1 MFAGKVVWITG
12 ASSGIG
18 EEMAYQLAAKKA
30 RLILSARR
38 ATELERVR
46 EQCCTMTHEVEIL
59 PLDLFEISTLPA
71 KAAEAEA
78 IFGRMDMVVHS
89 GGISQRDTMLN
100 TIPEAETRIMHV
112 NFTSVVAITRAVLPG
127 MIARKEGRF
136 VLMSSVAG
144 KIGVPNR
151 TTYSAT
157 KHALIGYFDAL
168 RAELTIA
175 KHPVYI
181 HIMVPGF
188 IRTNISIHAVRGDGH
203 AQGVMDPGQDG
214 GMPVEKCVRKMIHG
228 IEKNKREVL
237 IGGKEILM
245 TYFRRF
251 IPGLYYYLITRV
263 RTK

>member
-12 ASSGIG
+12 ATSGIG
-18 EEMAYQLAAKKA
+18 EELAYQLAARKC

-38 ATELERVR
+38 KTELEMVR
-46 EQCCTMTHEVEIL
+46 ERCLRETGEVSLL
-59 PLDLFEISTLPA
+59 PFDLAQQDTLAEMA
-71 KAAEAEA
+71 KQAEGL
-78 IFGRMDMVVHS
+78 FGRVDILIHS

-100 TIPEAETRIMHV
+100 TRQEAEDMIMQI
-112 NFTSVVAITRAVLPG
+112 NFRAVTTLTRAILPG
-127 MIARKEGRF
+127 MVERKEGRI

-151 TTYSAT
+151 TAYSAS
-157 KHALIGYFDAL
+157 KHALIGFFDAL
-168 RAELTIA
+168 RAEMKIA
-175 KHPVYI
+175 GHPINI

-188 IRTNISIHAVRGDGH
+188 IRTNISLYALKGDGSG
-203 AQGVMDPGQDG
+203 QGVMDPGQEK
-214 GMPVEKCVRKMIHG
+214 GMPVEKCVQQMIRG
-228 IEKNKREVL
+228 MEKNKKEIL

-263 RTK
+263 KTK

>member
-1 MFAGKVVWITG
+1 MFAGKVIWITG

-18 EEMAYQLAAKKA
+18 EELAYQLAAKKA
-30 RLILSARR
+30 SLILSARR
-38 ATELERVR
+38 AVELERVR
-46 EQCCTMTHEVEIL
+46 EQCKTLTQQVAIL
-59 PLDLFEISTLPA
+59 PLDLADNASLPQ
-71 KAAEAEA
+71 KALEAEA
-78 IFGRMDMVVHS
+78 LFGRIDILINS

-100 TIPEAETRIMHV
+100 TIPEAEARLMQV
-112 NFTSVVAITRAVLPG
+112 NFTSVTTLTRAVLPG
-127 MIARKEGRF
+127 MIARKEGRI

-168 RAELTIA
+168 RAELKIA
-175 KHPVYI
+175 RHPIYI

-188 IRTNISIHAVRGDGH
+188 IHTNISVHAVKGDGNP
-203 AQGVMDPGQDG
+203 QGVMDPGQEK
-214 GMPVEKCVRKMIHG
+214 GMPVEKCVQQMIRG
-228 IEKNKREVL
+228 MEKNKKEIL

-251 IPGLYYYLITRV
+251 IPSLYYYLITRV
-263 RTK
+263 ATK

>member
-18 EEMAYQLAAKKA
+18 EELAYQLAAKKA
-30 RLILSARR
+30 WLILSARR
-38 ATELERVR
+38 TVELERVR
-46 EQCCTMTHEVEIL
+46 EQCLVSTSTVDIL
-59 PLDLFEISTLPA
+59 PLDLADNAALPA
-71 KAAEAEA
+71 KAQEAEA
-78 IFGRMDMVVHS
+78 IHGRIDIIIHS
-89 GGISQRDTMLN
+89 GGISQRDSMLN
-100 TIPEAETRIMHV
+100 TIAEAEARLMQI
-112 NFTSVVAITRAVLPG
+112 NFTSVTTITRALLPG
-127 MIARKEGRF
+127 MIARKEGRI

-151 TTYSAT
+151 TTYCAS

-168 RAELTIA
+168 RAELKIA
-175 KHPVYI
+175 KHPIHI

-188 IRTNISIHAVRGDGH
+188 IHTNISVNAVLGDGNP
-203 AQGVMDPGQDG
+203 QGVMDPGQEK
-214 GMPVEKCVRKMIHG
+214 GMPVEKCVQQMIRG
-228 IEKNKREVL
+228 MEKDKKEIL

-263 RTK
+263 KTK